1 MLDASEVCVVPVVPF
16 GSFAASAPVQ
26 TVMTNPKCS
35 QLRVA
40 ERKCGGGLGE
50 LIGDAMRP
58 VIRTARP
65 EDLYLD

>member
-1 MLDASEVCVVPVVPF
+1 MDASEACVVPVVPF

-40 ERKCGGGLGE
+40 ERKLE
-50 LIGDAMRP
+50 EA
-58 VIRTARP
+58 
-65 EDLYLD
+65 